1 LFSSITSDL
10 DRMSLEIALN
20 HHEKWDGRGYPGC
33 IPELE
38 KTCDPAQTKE
48 GENIPIT
55 ARITALADVYDA
67 LCSRR
72 SYKDA
77 FEEEQVFEIIRESSG
92 SHFDPEIVDAFFQI
106 TDVLQAIRQKF
117 Q

>member
-1 LFSSITSDL
+1 
-10 DRMSLEIALN
+10 MSLEIALN
-20 HHEKWDGRGYPGC
+20 HHEKWDGCGYPGC

-38 KTCDPAQTKE
+38 KSHNPEKLTKK
-48 GENIPIT
+48 GEDIPFT

-77 FEEEQVFEIIRESSG
+77 FEEEQVYEIIRESSG
-92 SHFDPEIVDAFFQI
+92 THFDPEIVDAFFQI
-106 TDVLQAIRQKF
+106 SDVLNAIRLKYQ
-117 Q
+117 